1 MSSKI
6 SYFAYYAD
14 LHISK
19 IDERIILFKFENQL
33 ICIFNMAAMG
43 YFAYQ
48 DQCKQSLVANIHQ
61 IFTKFLLSTLRWIT
75 LCEFE
80 NQLICIS
87 KMAAMSLML

>member
-1 MSSKI
+1 
-6 SYFAYYAD
+6 
-14 LHISK
+14 
-19 IDERIILFKFENQL
+19 
-33 ICIFNMAAMG
+33 MAAMG

-48 DQCKQSLVANIHQ
+48 DRCKQSLVANIHQ

-87 KMAAMSLML
+87 KMAAMSLTVGITSSLASPRDGHGR